1 MFQYE
6 IPLPLEIRRDAPK
19 MKRKKDG
26 RKFIVKQRS
35 VSHMSKGP
43 TQVIKSKYTSDK
55 VEENLLLN
63 FRGMGV
69 SRLKLLNILNR
80 FMESV
85 R

>member
-1 MFQYE
+1 MFKIDYETTFLNIFKKEMFQYE

-19 MKRKKDG
+19 LKRKNDG

-55 VEENLLLN
+55 V
-63 FRGMGV
+63 
-69 SRLKLLNILNR
+69 
-80 FMESV
+80 
-85 R
+85 